1 MEEIIRISTPIDG
14 KNILLGV
21 TGSIAAYKAAELASK
36 LTQAGG
42 QVTTLFTPSALQ
54 FISAV
59 TFQSVTGREAL
70 TDTELWGMRAHVLHV
85 NLAHTTD
92 LFVIAPATANTIAKL
107 AHGIAD
113 NLLTISAL
121 AYHSPNEQKPLI
133 IAPAMDGG
141 MFSNPATQTNLE
153 ILKKRGAIIVGP
165 EAGHLASG
173 LVMKGR
179 MSEPATLLGHIRCV
193 LGRNGALKGRRVVV
207 TAGGTQ
213 EPIDPVRVITNHSSG
228 KQGYALAQAAV
239 DAGAQVTLVSAP
251 VSLPVPVGVDCIEV
265 KTAEE
270 MDKAVL
276 QACKDADVLLMAAAV
291 ADYRPVQAASQKIKK
306 QNALRSVELEPTPD
320 ILKAIA
326 ALRKSLPR
334 LRVVVG
340 FAAETEALLA
350 NARQKLEAK
359 NLDMIVANDVS
370 AVDAGFGVDTNRV
383 SLLYRDGKQE
393 ALPLLSKNDVAGV
406 VLQRVADS
414 FPA

>member
-193 LGRNGALKGRRVVV
+193 
-207 TAGGTQ
+207 
-213 EPIDPVRVITNHSSG
+213 
-228 KQGYALAQAAV
+228 
-239 DAGAQVTLVSAP
+239 
-251 VSLPVPVGVDCIEV
+251 
-265 KTAEE
+265 
-270 MDKAVL
+270 
-276 QACKDADVLLMAAAV
+276 
-291 ADYRPVQAASQKIKK
+291 
-306 QNALRSVELEPTPD
+306 
-320 ILKAIA
+320 
-326 ALRKSLPR
+326 
-334 LRVVVG
+334 
-340 FAAETEALLA
+340 
-350 NARQKLEAK
+350 
-359 NLDMIVANDVS
+359 
-370 AVDAGFGVDTNRV
+370 
-383 SLLYRDGKQE
+383 
-393 ALPLLSKNDVAGV
+393 
-406 VLQRVADS
+406 
-414 FPA
+414 